1 MEAGMGDHTQEMLTM
16 RTNKSAGMVEE
27 GQSINLQGSPSLPWP
42 QGSIANDCDLWRD
55 YWQTRNQPWRTEP
68 EIDVKRRAILNQ
80 YYTTIVDSERGCYPF
95 KDLGSKLSRADV
107 EWLLA
112 SRVDGNV
119 DWSNVHQREY
129 AGLDLRGADLRKV
142 RLSGL
147 PLARMRGG
155 LIADEWLLATDHQRD
170 MAGVH
175 LERADLRGA
184 CLDKA
189 NLCGAHLAGADLR
202 GACLDKANLC
212 GAHLAGADLRGAC
225 LEGANLC
232 GAHLEGTED
241 FPNPADL
248 RMSFFDST
256 TNLEDI
262 TLGDETYGF
271 APLADVSWGK
281 VNLTRVDWSQVH
293 RLGDEYATQWKLPV
307 EYQAA
312 IRANRQLATE
322 LQAQGLNEDATY
334 FAYRAHVNKRFMR
347 PQQAILPVVLRVF
360 VRERMPLPKVLLRLE
375 ERRYGQRISRHP
387 LTPALVKLVLLL
399 LVLTLIAFLNPL
411 VLLLLLGLCVVAIL
425 AVLPILRKRGPQPPQ
440 HRRQHRQVPPP
451 GLLSQE
457 QRRRQQWLLLLGFL
471 LGMPESR
478 LSLLM
483 GPPTV
488 ALQQI
493 PLLRRFS
500 KRWQAHSLPVGILLS
515 FLLLL
520 LLFDDT
526 LVCYGRYIFSLVLS
540 LLTGYGYKPARILS
554 WYLVVVFGFAGL
566 YIIFGHLAPFEAFI
580 FSLTSFHGR
589 GLFQGNNHYL
599 GDSLA
604 MIAIIEGVIGLFLEI
619 CLIVTYV
626 WRVVQK

>member
-1 MEAGMGDHTQEMLTM
+1 MD
-16 RTNKSAGMVEE
+16 
-27 GQSINLQGSPSLPWP
+27 QSINLQERPFQPWP

-55 YWQTRNQPWRTEP
+55 YWRNRNHPWRTEP
-68 EIDVKRRAILNQ
+68 EIDVKRQAMLNQ
-80 YYTTIVDSERGCYPF
+80 YLTTLADSERGCYPF
-95 KDLGSKLSRADV
+95 KDIGSKLSRADV

-119 DWSNVHQREY
+119 DWSNVHQWEC

-147 PLARMRGG
+147 PLTHMRGG
-155 LIADEWLLATDHQRD
+155 LISDEWVLATDHQRD
-170 MAGVH
+170 LAGVH

-184 CLDKA
+184 
-189 NLCGAHLAGADLR
+189 H
-202 GACLDKANLC
+202 
-212 GAHLAGADLRGAC
+212 
-225 LEGANLC
+225 LEGADLC
-232 GAHLEGTED
+232 GAHLEGNEE

-248 RMSFFDST
+248 RMSFFDNT
-256 TNLEDI
+256 TILEGI

-271 APLADVSWGK
+271 VPLADVRWGK

-293 RLGDEYATQWKLPV
+293 RLGDEYATQWKMPI

-312 IRANRQLATE
+312 IRANRQLVTE

-347 PQQAILPVVLRVF
+347 PQQAMLPVVLRVF

-375 ERRYGQRISRHP
+375 ERRYGQHISRHP
-387 LTPALVKLVLLL
+387 LKSALIKLVPLLFM
-399 LVLTLIAFLNPL
+399 LTLIALLNSL
-411 VLLLLLGLCVVAIL
+411 AMLLLLGLCLVAIL

-440 HRRQHRQVPPP
+440 YRYQHRQVPPP

-471 LGMPESR
+471 LGTPKSR
-478 LSLLM
+478 LPLLM
-483 GPPTV
+483 GSPTV

-500 KRWQAHSLPVGILLS
+500 KRWQVHSLPIDILLT

-540 LLTGYGYKPARILS
+540 LLTGYGYKPARILL
-554 WYLVVVFGFAGL
+554 WYILVVSAFAGL
-566 YIIFGHLAPFEAFI
+566 YIVFGHLAPFESLI

-589 GLFQGNNHYL
+589 GLFPGNNHFL
-599 GDSLA
+599 SDSVA
-604 MIAIIEGVIGLFLEI
+604 MIAIIEGFIGLFLEI
-619 CLIVTYV
+619 CLIVTYL
-626 WRVVQK
+626 WRLVQK

>member
-1 MEAGMGDHTQEMLTM
+1 MD
-16 RTNKSAGMVEE
+16 
-27 GQSINLQGSPSLPWP
+27 QSINLQERPFQPWP

-55 YWQTRNQPWRTEP
+55 YWRNRNHPWRTEP
-68 EIDVKRRAILNQ
+68 EIDVKRQAMLNQ
-80 YYTTIVDSERGCYPF
+80 YLTTLANSERGCYPF
-95 KDLGSKLSRADV
+95 KDIGSKLSRADV

-119 DWSNVHQREY
+119 DWSNVHQREC

-147 PLARMRGG
+147 PLTHMRGG
-155 LIADEWLLATDHQRD
+155 LISDEWVLATDHQRD
-170 MAGVH
+170 LAGVH

-184 CLDKA
+184 
-189 NLCGAHLAGADLR
+189 HLEGADLY
-202 GACLDKANLC
+202 
-212 GAHLAGADLRGAC
+212 
-225 LEGANLC
+225 
-232 GAHLEGTED
+232 GAHLEGNEE

-248 RMSFFDST
+248 RMSFFDNT
-256 TNLEDI
+256 TILEGI

-271 APLADVSWGK
+271 VPLADVRWGK

-293 RLGDEYATQWKLPV
+293 RLGDEYATQWKMPI

-312 IRANRQLATE
+312 IRANRQLVTE
-322 LQAQGLNEDATY
+322 LQAQGLNEYATY

-375 ERRYGQRISRHP
+375 ERRYGQHISKHP
-387 LTPALVKLVLLL
+387 LKSALIKLVPLLF
-399 LVLTLIAFLNPL
+399 VLTLIALLNSLAL
-411 VLLLLLGLCVVAIL
+411 VLLLGLCLVAIL

-440 HRRQHRQVPPP
+440 YRHQHRQVPPP

-471 LGMPESR
+471 LGTPKSR
-478 LSLLM
+478 LPLFM
-483 GPPTV
+483 GSPTV

-500 KRWQAHSLPVGILLS
+500 KRWQAHSLPIGILLS

-554 WYLVVVFGFAGL
+554 WYLVVVFGFAGF
-566 YIIFGHLAPFEAFI
+566 YIIFGHLAPFEALI

-589 GLFQGNNHYL
+589 GLFPGNNHYL
-599 GDSLA
+599 VNSVA

-619 CLIVTYV
+619 CLIATYL
-626 WRVVQK
+626 WRLVQK

>member
-1 MEAGMGDHTQEMLTM
+1 MD
-16 RTNKSAGMVEE
+16 
-27 GQSINLQGSPSLPWP
+27 QSINLQERPFQPWP

-55 YWQTRNQPWRTEP
+55 YWRNRNHPWRTEP
-68 EIDVKRRAILNQ
+68 EIDVKRQAMLNQ
-80 YYTTIVDSERGCYPF
+80 YLTTMANSERGCYPF
-95 KDLGSKLSRADV
+95 KDIGSKLSRADV

-119 DWSNVHQREY
+119 DWSNVHQREC

-147 PLARMRGG
+147 PLTHMRGG
-155 LIADEWLLATDHQRD
+155 LISDEWVLATDHQRD
-170 MAGVH
+170 LAGVH

-184 CLDKA
+184 
-189 NLCGAHLAGADLR
+189 H
-202 GACLDKANLC
+202 
-212 GAHLAGADLRGAC
+212 
-225 LEGANLC
+225 LEGADLC
-232 GAHLEGTED
+232 GAHLEGNEE

-248 RMSFFDST
+248 RMSFFDNT
-256 TNLEDI
+256 TILEGI

-271 APLADVSWGK
+271 VPLADVRWGK

-293 RLGDEYATQWKLPV
+293 RLGEEYATQWKMPI

-312 IRANRQLATE
+312 IRANRQLVTE
-322 LQAQGLNEDATY
+322 LQAQGLNEAATY

-375 ERRYGQRISRHP
+375 ERRYGQHISKHP
-387 LTPALVKLVLLL
+387 LKSALIKLVPLLF
-399 LVLTLIAFLNPL
+399 VLTLIALLNSLAL
-411 VLLLLLGLCVVAIL
+411 VLLLGLCLVAIL

-440 HRRQHRQVPPP
+440 YRHQHRQVPPP

-471 LGMPESR
+471 LGTPKSR
-478 LSLLM
+478 LPLLM
-483 GPPTV
+483 GSPTV

-500 KRWQAHSLPVGILLS
+500 KRWQAHSLPIGILLS

-554 WYLVVVFGFAGL
+554 WYLVVVFGFAGF
-566 YIIFGHLAPFEAFI
+566 YIIFGHLAPFEALI

-589 GLFQGNNHYL
+589 GLFPGNNHYL
-599 GDSLA
+599 VNSVA
-604 MIAIIEGVIGLFLEI
+604 MIAILEGVIGLFWEV
-619 CLIVTYV
+619 CLIATYL
-626 WRVVQK
+626 WRLVQK

>member
-1 MEAGMGDHTQEMLTM
+1 MNSSRQQELVIPRVTWL
-16 RTNKSAGMVEE
+16 VENCRSYWRCRPVD
-27 GQSINLQGSPSLPWP
+27 QSINLQERPFQPWP

-55 YWQTRNQPWRTEP
+55 YWRNRNHPWRTEP
-68 EIDVKRRAILNQ
+68 EIDVKRQAMLNQ
-80 YYTTIVDSERGCYPF
+80 YLTTIADSERGCYPF
-95 KDLGSKLSRADV
+95 KDIGSKLSRADV

-119 DWSNVHQREY
+119 DWSNVHQWEC

-147 PLARMRGG
+147 PLTNMRGG
-155 LIADEWLLATDHQRD
+155 LISDEWVLATDHQRD
-170 MAGVH
+170 LAGVH

-184 CLDKA
+184 HLEGAD
-189 NLCGAHLAGADLR
+189 LCGAHLAGADLR
-202 GACLDKANLC
+202 GA
-212 GAHLAGADLRGAC
+212 H
-225 LEGANLC
+225 LEGADLC
-232 GAHLEGTED
+232 GAHLEGNEE

-248 RMSFFDST
+248 RMSFFDNT
-256 TNLEDI
+256 TILEGI

-271 APLADVSWGK
+271 VPLADVRWGK

-293 RLGDEYATQWKLPV
+293 RLGDEYATQWKMPI

-312 IRANRQLATE
+312 IRANRQLVTE
-322 LQAQGLNEDATY
+322 LQAQGLNEAATY

-375 ERRYGQRISRHP
+375 ERRYGQHISKHP
-387 LTPALVKLVLLL
+387 LKSALIKLVPLLF
-399 LVLTLIAFLNPL
+399 VLTLIALLNSLAL
-411 VLLLLLGLCVVAIL
+411 VLLLGLCLVAIL

-440 HRRQHRQVPPP
+440 YRHEHRQVPPP

-471 LGMPESR
+471 LGTPKSR
-478 LSLLM
+478 LPLLM
-483 GPPTV
+483 GSPTV

-500 KRWQAHSLPVGILLS
+500 KRWQAHSLPIGILLS

-554 WYLVVVFGFAGL
+554 WYLVVVFGFAGF
-566 YIIFGHLAPFEAFI
+566 YIIFGHLAPFEALI
-580 FSLTSFHGR
+580 FSLTSFHWR
-589 GLFQGNNHYL
+589 GLFPGSNHYL
-599 GDSLA
+599 VNSVA

-619 CLIVTYV
+619 CLIATYL
-626 WRVVQK
+626 WRLVQK

>member
-1 MEAGMGDHTQEMLTM
+1 MD
-16 RTNKSAGMVEE
+16 
-27 GQSINLQGSPSLPWP
+27 QSINLQERPFQPWP

-55 YWQTRNQPWRTEP
+55 YWRNRNHPWRTEP
-68 EIDVKRRAILNQ
+68 EIDVKRQAMLNQ
-80 YYTTIVDSERGCYPF
+80 YLTTMADSERGCYPF
-95 KDLGSKLSRADV
+95 KDIGTKLSRADV

-119 DWSNVHQREY
+119 DWSNVHQREC

-147 PLARMRGG
+147 PLTHMRGG
-155 LIADEWLLATDHQRD
+155 LISDEWVLATDHQRD
-170 MAGVH
+170 LAGVH

-184 CLDKA
+184 
-189 NLCGAHLAGADLR
+189 H
-202 GACLDKANLC
+202 
-212 GAHLAGADLRGAC
+212 
-225 LEGANLC
+225 LEGADLC
-232 GAHLEGTED
+232 GAHLEGNEE

-248 RMSFFDST
+248 RMSFFDNT
-256 TNLEDI
+256 TILEGI

-271 APLADVSWGK
+271 VPLADVRWGK

-293 RLGDEYATQWKLPV
+293 RLGEEYATQWKMPI

-312 IRANRQLATE
+312 IRANRQLVTE
-322 LQAQGLNEDATY
+322 LQAQGLNEAATY

-375 ERRYGQRISRHP
+375 ERRYGQHISKHP
-387 LTPALVKLVLLL
+387 LKSALIKLVPLLF
-399 LVLTLIAFLNPL
+399 VLTLIALLNSLAL
-411 VLLLLLGLCVVAIL
+411 VLLLGLCLVAIL

-440 HRRQHRQVPPP
+440 YRHQHRQVPPP

-471 LGMPESR
+471 LGTPKSR
-478 LSLLM
+478 LPLLM
-483 GPPTV
+483 GSPTV

-500 KRWQAHSLPVGILLS
+500 KRWQAHSLPIGILLS

-554 WYLVVVFGFAGL
+554 WYLVVVFGFAGF
-566 YIIFGHLAPFEAFI
+566 YIIFGHLAPFEALI

-589 GLFQGNNHYL
+589 GLFPGNNHYL
-599 GDSLA
+599 VNSVA

-619 CLIVTYV
+619 CLIATYL
-626 WRVVQK
+626 WRLVQK

>member
-1 MEAGMGDHTQEMLTM
+1 MD
-16 RTNKSAGMVEE
+16 
-27 GQSINLQGSPSLPWP
+27 QSINLQERPFQPWP

-55 YWQTRNQPWRTEP
+55 YWRNRNHPWRTEP
-68 EIDVKRRAILNQ
+68 EIDVKRQAMLNQ
-80 YYTTIVDSERGCYPF
+80 YLTTMANSERGCYPF
-95 KDLGSKLSRADV
+95 KDIGSKLSRADV

-119 DWSNVHQREY
+119 DWSNVHQREC

-147 PLARMRGG
+147 PLTHMRGG
-155 LIADEWLLATDHQRD
+155 LISDEWVLATDHQRD
-170 MAGVH
+170 LAGVH

-184 CLDKA
+184 HLEGAD
-189 NLCGAHLAGADLR
+189 LCGAHLAGADLR
-202 GACLDKANLC
+202 GA
-212 GAHLAGADLRGAC
+212 H
-225 LEGANLC
+225 LEGADLC
-232 GAHLEGTED
+232 GAHLEGNEA

-248 RMSFFDST
+248 RMS
-256 TNLEDI
+256 L
-262 TLGDETYGF
+262 
-271 APLADVSWGK
+271 

-293 RLGDEYATQWKLPV
+293 RLGEEYATQWKMPI

-312 IRANRQLATE
+312 IRANRQLVTE
-322 LQAQGLNEDATY
+322 LQAQGLNEAATY

-375 ERRYGQRISRHP
+375 ERRYGQHISKHP
-387 LTPALVKLVLLL
+387 LKSALIKLVPLLF
-399 LVLTLIAFLNPL
+399 VLTLIALLNSLAL
-411 VLLLLLGLCVVAIL
+411 VLLLGLCLVAIL

-440 HRRQHRQVPPP
+440 YRHQHRQVPPP

-471 LGMPESR
+471 LGTPKSR
-478 LSLLM
+478 LPLLM
-483 GPPTV
+483 GSPTV

-500 KRWQAHSLPVGILLS
+500 KRWQAHSLPIGILLS

-554 WYLVVVFGFAGL
+554 WYLVVVFGFAGF
-566 YIIFGHLAPFEAFI
+566 YIIFGHLAPFESLI

-589 GLFQGNNHYL
+589 GLFPGNNHYL
-599 GDSLA
+599 VNSVA

-619 CLIVTYV
+619 CLIATYL
-626 WRVVQK
+626 WRLVQK

>member
-1 MEAGMGDHTQEMLTM
+1 MGDHTQEMLTTH
-16 RTNKSAGMVEE
+16 TNNIADMVQED
-27 GQSINLQGSPSLPWP
+27 QSINLQESPFLPRP
-42 QGSIANDCDLWRD
+42 QGAKANDCDLWRD
-55 YWQTRNQPWRTEP
+55 YWRTRNQPWRTEP

-80 YYTTIVDSERGCYPF
+80 YHTTIADSERGCYPF
-95 KDLGSKLSRADV
+95 KDIGSKLSRADV

-112 SRVDGNV
+112 SQVDGNV
-119 DWSNVHQREY
+119 DWSNVHQREC

-147 PLARMRGG
+147 PLTHMRGG
-155 LIADEWLLATDHQRD
+155 LIADEWVLATDQQRAI
-170 MAGVH
+170 AGAH
-175 LERADLRGA
+175 LEGADLRGA
-184 CLDKA
+184 RLEGAD
-189 NLCGAHLAGADLR
+189 LCGAHLAGADLR
-202 GACLDKANLC
+202 GV
-212 GAHLAGADLRGAC
+212 H

-232 GAHLEGTED
+232 GAHLEGTEE

-248 RMSFFDST
+248 RMSFFNST
-256 TNLEDI
+256 TILEGI

-271 APLADVSWGK
+271 VPLADVNWGK
-281 VNLTRVDWSQVH
+281 VNLTRVDWSQVP
-293 RLGDEYATQWKLPV
+293 RLGDEYATQWKLPI
-307 EYQAA
+307 EYQGA

-322 LQAQGLNEDATY
+322 LQAQGLNEDAAY
-334 FAYRAHVNKRFMR
+334 FAYRAHVNIRLMR
-347 PQQAILPVVLRVF
+347 PKQAILPVVLRVF

-375 ERRYGQRISRHP
+375 ERRCGQHISRHP
-387 LTPALVKLVLLL
+387 LMSALVKLVPLLF
-399 LVLTLIAFLNPL
+399 VLTLIGLLNSLAL
-411 VLLLLLGLCVVAIL
+411 VLLLGLCVVAIL

-440 HRRQHRQVPPP
+440 YRRQHRQVPPP

-471 LGMPESR
+471 LGTPKPG
-478 LSLLM
+478 LPLLM
-483 GPPTV
+483 GSPTV

-526 LVCYGRYIFSLVLS
+526 LVCYGRYIFSLALS

-566 YIIFGHLAPFEAFI
+566 YIIFGHLAPFEALI

-599 GDSLA
+599 GDSVA

-619 CLIVTYV
+619 CLIATYL
-626 WRVVQK
+626 WRLVQK

>member
-1 MEAGMGDHTQEMLTM
+1 MD
-16 RTNKSAGMVEE
+16 
-27 GQSINLQGSPSLPWP
+27 QSINLQERPFQPWP
-42 QGSIANDCDLWRD
+42 QGSIANDCDFWRD
-55 YWQTRNQPWRTEP
+55 YWRNRNHPWRTEP
-68 EIDVKRRAILNQ
+68 EIDVKRQAMLNQ
-80 YYTTIVDSERGCYPF
+80 YLTTLADSERGCYPF
-95 KDLGSKLSRADV
+95 KDIGSKLSRADV

-119 DWSNVHQREY
+119 DWSNVHQWEC

-147 PLARMRGG
+147 PLTHMRGG
-155 LIADEWLLATDHQRD
+155 LISDEWVLATDHQRD
-170 MAGVH
+170 LAGVH

-184 CLDKA
+184 
-189 NLCGAHLAGADLR
+189 H
-202 GACLDKANLC
+202 
-212 GAHLAGADLRGAC
+212 
-225 LEGANLC
+225 LEGADLC
-232 GAHLEGTED
+232 GAHLEGNEE

-248 RMSFFDST
+248 RMSFFDNT
-256 TNLEDI
+256 TILEGI

-271 APLADVSWGK
+271 VPLADVRWGK

-293 RLGDEYATQWKLPV
+293 RLGDEYATQWKMPI

-312 IRANRQLATE
+312 IRANRQLVTE
-322 LQAQGLNEDATY
+322 LQAQGLNEYATY

-375 ERRYGQRISRHP
+375 ERRYGQHISRHP
-387 LTPALVKLVLLL
+387 LKSALIKLVPLLFM
-399 LVLTLIAFLNPL
+399 LTLIALLNSLAL
-411 VLLLLLGLCVVAIL
+411 VLLLGLCLVAIL

-440 HRRQHRQVPPP
+440 YRHQHRQVPPP

-471 LGMPESR
+471 LGAPKSR
-478 LSLLM
+478 LPLLM
-483 GPPTV
+483 GSPTV

-500 KRWQAHSLPVGILLS
+500 KRWQAHSLPIGILLS

-554 WYLVVVFGFAGL
+554 WYLVVVFGFAGF
-566 YIIFGHLAPFEAFI
+566 YIIFGHLAPFEALI

-589 GLFQGNNHYL
+589 GLFPGNNHYL
-599 GDSLA
+599 VNSVA

-619 CLIVTYV
+619 CLIATYL
-626 WRVVQK
+626 WRLVQK

>member
-1 MEAGMGDHTQEMLTM
+1 MGDHTQEMLKT
-16 RTNKSAGMVEE
+16 RTDDIADLVQEDLQ
-27 GQSINLQGSPSLPWP
+27 QSPFQSWP
-42 QGSIANDCDLWRD
+42 QSSLANDCDMWRD
-55 YWQTRNQPWRTEP
+55 YWRNGNQSWRTEP
-68 EIDVKRRAILNQ
+68 EIDVKRQAILNQ
-80 YYTTIVDSERGCYPF
+80 YQTTISDSELGCYPF
-95 KDLGSKLSRADV
+95 KDIDSKLSRADI

-112 SRVDGNV
+112 SRADGN
-119 DWSNVHQREY
+119 DNWSNIYQRENS
-129 AGLDLRGADLRKV
+129 GLDLRGADLRKV

-147 PLARMRGG
+147 PLTHMRGG
-155 LIADEWLLATDHQRD
+155 LNVDEWVLATDHQRD

-184 CLDKA
+184 
-189 NLCGAHLAGADLR
+189 H
-202 GACLDKANLC
+202 
-212 GAHLAGADLRGAC
+212 

-232 GAHLEGTED
+232 GAHLSAADLRGAHLEGANLCGAHLSAADLRGAHLEGANLCGAHMEGTQG

-248 RMSFFDST
+248 RMSFFDSST
-256 TNLEDI
+256 ILEGI

-271 APLADVSWGK
+271 VPLSDVNWGK
-281 VNLTRVDWSQVH
+281 ANLTRVDWSQVH
-293 RLGDEYATQWKLPV
+293 KLGDEYATQWKLPI

-312 IRANRQLATE
+312 MRANRQLAIE

-334 FAYRAHVNKRFMR
+334 FAYRVHVIKRFMR

-387 LTPALVKLVLLL
+387 LTSALVKLVLVL
-399 LVLTLIAFLNPL
+399 LVLTLITLLNSLAL
-411 VLLLLLGLCVVAIL
+411 VFLLGLGVVAIL

-440 HRRQHRQVPPP
+440 YRHLHRQVPPP

-471 LGMPESR
+471 LGTPKSR
-478 LSLLM
+478 LPLLM
-483 GPPTV
+483 GSPAE

-500 KRWQAHSLPVGILLS
+500 KRWQAHSLPIGILSS
-515 FLLLL
+515 FLVLLLL
-520 LLFDDT
+520 LDDT
-526 LVCYGRYIFSLVLS
+526 LACYGRYFFSLVLS
-540 LLTGYGYKPARILS
+540 MLTGYGYKPIRMLF
-554 WYLVVVFGFAGL
+554 WYLLILFGFAGFYL
-566 YIIFGHLAPFEAFI
+566 ISGHLSPFEALI

-589 GLFQGNNHYL
+589 GLFPGIHYF
-599 GDSLA
+599 GDSIA
-604 MIAIIEGVIGLFLEI
+604 MIALIEGVIGLFLEI
-619 CLIVTYV
+619 CLIATYL

>member
-1 MEAGMGDHTQEMLTM
+1 MD
-16 RTNKSAGMVEE
+16 
-27 GQSINLQGSPSLPWP
+27 QSINLQERPFQPWP

-55 YWQTRNQPWRTEP
+55 YWRNRNHPWRTEP
-68 EIDVKRRAILNQ
+68 EIDVKRQAMLNQ
-80 YYTTIVDSERGCYPF
+80 YLTTMADSERGCYPF
-95 KDLGSKLSRADV
+95 KDIGTKLSRADV

-119 DWSNVHQREY
+119 DWSNVHQREC

-147 PLARMRGG
+147 PLTHMRGG
-155 LIADEWLLATDHQRD
+155 LISDEWVLATDHQRD
-170 MAGVH
+170 LAGVH

-184 CLDKA
+184 
-189 NLCGAHLAGADLR
+189 H
-202 GACLDKANLC
+202 
-212 GAHLAGADLRGAC
+212 
-225 LEGANLC
+225 LEGADLC
-232 GAHLEGTED
+232 GAHLEGNEE

-248 RMSFFDST
+248 RMSFFDNT
-256 TNLEDI
+256 TILEGI

-271 APLADVSWGK
+271 VPLADVRWGK

-293 RLGDEYATQWKLPV
+293 RLGEEYATQWKMPI

-312 IRANRQLATE
+312 IRANRQLVTE
-322 LQAQGLNEDATY
+322 LQAQGLNEAATY

-375 ERRYGQRISRHP
+375 ERRYGQHISKHP
-387 LTPALVKLVLLL
+387 LKSALIKLVPLLF
-399 LVLTLIAFLNPL
+399 VLTLIALLNSLAL
-411 VLLLLLGLCVVAIL
+411 VLLLGLCLVAIL

-440 HRRQHRQVPPP
+440 YRHQHRQVPSP

-471 LGMPESR
+471 LGTPKSR
-478 LSLLM
+478 LPLLM
-483 GPPTV
+483 GSPTV

-500 KRWQAHSLPVGILLS
+500 KRWQAHSLPIGILLS

-554 WYLVVVFGFAGL
+554 WYLVVVFGFAGF
-566 YIIFGHLAPFEAFI
+566 YIIFGHLAPFEALI

-589 GLFQGNNHYL
+589 GLFPGNNHYL
-599 GDSLA
+599 VNSVA

-619 CLIVTYV
+619 CLIATYL
-626 WRVVQK
+626 WRLVQK